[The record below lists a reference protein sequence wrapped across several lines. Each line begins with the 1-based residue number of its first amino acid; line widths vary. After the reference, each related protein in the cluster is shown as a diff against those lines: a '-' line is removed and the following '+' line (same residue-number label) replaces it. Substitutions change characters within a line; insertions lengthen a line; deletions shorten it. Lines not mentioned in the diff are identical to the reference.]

1 MAEQHYNANDLA
13 SDPNSRK
20 LKFAG
25 ICKLN
30 NDELSSLYNI
40 DKLTDEELASVNLDR
55 SSLIDD
61 YRLLH
66 EVSQMKQIENEANNI
81 AAAAPAGQ
89 PKSKELHEQFVKEM
103 EKYLTNKKYTFP
115 MLNHLIKLMSWE
127 VEPETIF
134 NEKAFQIDVNY
145 HEDEEVM
152 QLEPNE
158 RLFRRLKS
166 IYDHLEDMFINGN
179 RRTASDL
186 VFTAII
192 RLVDRSNVAKY
203 KII

>member
-1 MAEQHYNANDLA
+1 MAKQQNNTNDLA

-40 DKLTDEELASVNLDR
+40 DQLTDEELASVNLDR
-55 SSLIDD
+55 NSLIDD

-66 EVSQMKQIENEANNI
+66 EVSQMKQIEKEANSI
-81 AAAAPAGQ
+81 PVAAPAEQ
-89 PKSKELHEQFVKEM
+89 AKSMELHEQFATEM
-103 EKYLTNKKYTFP
+103 EKYLTKKYTFP

-127 VEPETIF
+127 TEPQTIF

-145 HEDEEVM
+145 HEDEEVL

-158 RLFRRLKS
+158 RLFRRLMS
-166 IYDHLEDMFINGN
+166 FYDHLEDIFVKGN
-179 RRTASDL
+179 RKTASDL
-186 VFTAII
+186 VFNAII
-192 RLVDRSNVAKY
+192 RLIDRSNVAKS
-203 KII
+203 KNI